1 MPARVPVR
9 LLMIMLLVAA
19 PLSAQ
24 ATPEAAAAAF
34 GAAVAAGDFPAAA
47 RIMHPAALRQMRDLF
62 ALALTNEKLGEARE
76 RIFGFHSTAEAS
88 SAPDTVIFAAFLKT
102 LLSRQPDYA
111 AALKTARLTPLG
123 HIQQGPDTA
132 LVVTRISLDISGSTI
147 TQYEVMSF
155 LRDGQVWRGL
165 LKADFTNLAA
175 MLKRLVSP
183 VGG

>member
-1 MPARVPVR
+1 MPARISIR
-9 LLMIMLLVAA
+9 LLVVLFLAAA

-24 ATPEAAAAAF
+24 GTPEAAAAAF

-47 RIMHPAALRQMRDLF
+47 RLMHPAALRQMHDLF

-76 RIFGFHSTAEAS
+76 RIFGFHSLAEAS

-102 LLSRQPDYA
+102 LLSRQPEYA

-132 LVVTRISLDISGSTI
+132 IVVTRISLDIAGATI
-147 TQYEVMSF
+147 TQFEVMPF
-155 LRDGQVWRGL
+155 LREVQAWRGG
-165 LKADFTNLAA
+165 LKADFTN
-175 MLKRLVSP
+175 
-183 VGG
+183 